1 MSQCPC
7 VTRSKYQ
14 LAKATA
20 YEPNDKPEPKYTHK
34 YVHNVLVDM
43 LQALAKAAHPSY
55 VCAPVCMSMCVCI
68 SFCLVNQFNA
78 TQGTHTRTGSQGY
91 VDQTNTKDR
100 KGTAFT

>member
-1 MSQCPC
+1 MPANKQITRAAVGTRGKGQEAGAERRGSMSHCPC

-43 LQALAKAAHPSY
+43 LQALAKGAHPSCF
-55 VCAPVCMSMCVCI
+55 CAPV
-68 SFCLVNQFNA
+68 
-78 TQGTHTRTGSQGY
+78 
-91 VDQTNTKDR
+91 
-100 KGTAFT
+100 